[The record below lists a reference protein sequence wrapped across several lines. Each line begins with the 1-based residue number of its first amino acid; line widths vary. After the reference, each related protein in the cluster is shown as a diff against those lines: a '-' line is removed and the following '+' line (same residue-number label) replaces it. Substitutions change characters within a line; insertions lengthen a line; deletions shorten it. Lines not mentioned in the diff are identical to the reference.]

1 MVGQKPPLKLQEV
14 WAIRIRLQILNRTRD
29 IALFNLAT
37 DSKLRSCDLVRL
49 RVADVAHAGRVLSR
63 ATVLQ
68 RKTHSAVR
76 FELTEH
82 TREAVQA
89 WIAAKGLS
97 AGDYLF
103 PSRQQRSR
111 HQIGAHSVR
120 GERQVQYQAVVS
132 AKRRTWSA

>member
-89 WIAAKGLS
+89 WIVAKGLS

-103 PSRQQRSR
+103 PSRQQ
-111 HQIGAHSVR
+111 
-120 GERQVQYQAVVS
+120 
-132 AKRRTWSA
+132 